1 MNYKIT
7 SSAQVNALAALRIIN
22 KDVATTQQQVSS
34 GFRVETA
41 ADDAT
46 YWSFASVLRSDSSS
60 LTNIH
65 DALGVGAS
73 KVDTAYTAMDSLI
86 DQLGQIRATL
96 VSAQEAGVDKDK
108 LNTTLS
114 QLKQQMQT
122 TIQSTNI
129 AGENWLLNQDTTL
142 PTSRS
147 VIGGFTRGA
156 GGEYQAQTINFPASQ
171 TVMIDTNDAGRGLLT
186 KSVDASTLNSTGS
199 SDPRNYY
206 LLNAGSATG
215 AAGDEIKLD
224 STTTSAQ
231 VADMMSVVDNLLT
244 TLTTTA
250 AGLGTMSARI
260 NDRIDYTANMSD
272 LIDKGVGAL
281 VDTDMDEASVRQ
293 TALETQQKMG
303 VQTISILN
311 TAASKVLILLQ

>member
-1 MNYKIT
+1 MTYKIT
-7 SSAQVNALAALRIIN
+7 SSGQVNALAALRIIN
-22 KDVATTQQQVSS
+22 KDAETTQQQVSS
-34 GFRVETA
+34 GYRVETA

-60 LTNIH
+60 LQNIH

-86 DQLGQIRATL
+86 DQLGQVRATL
-96 VSAQEAGVDKDK
+96 VSATEEGVDKDK

-122 TIQSTNI
+122 SVQSTSI
-129 AGENWLLNQDTTL
+129 AGENWLLNYDTTL

-156 GGEYQAQTINFPASQ
+156 SGEYQAQTITFPASQ
-171 TVMIDTNDAGRGLLT
+171 TVMIDMNDASRGLLT
-186 KSVDASTLNSTGS
+186 KAVDASTLNSTGS
-199 SDPRNYY
+199 TAARNYY
-206 LLNAGSATG
+206 LLDTGSTTG
-215 AAGDEIKLD
+215 AAGSEIKLD
-224 STTTSAQ
+224 SNTTSEE
-231 VADMMSVVDNLLT
+231 VADMLSVVDSLLSQ
-244 TLTTTA
+244 LTTTA

-260 NDRIDYTANMSD
+260 DDRVAYTANMSD
-272 LIDKGVGAL
+272 LIDKNVGAL

-293 TALETQQKMG
+293 TALATQQKMG
-303 VQTISILN
+303 VQAISILN